1 MNFLTNIFLF
11 NVNSRISNKK
21 NLKQKLH
28 LLLCWMNTCPVFCQ
42 WKKMNTF
49 FSKHIWRK
57 GLNSLLKFTNFKK
70 ALMISWKK
78 NAKLYKKGIPFK
90 LLQEISLSF
99 LEQILWV
106 SSWIANISVITA
118 TILGKTSVSNY
129 EINFTSPPL
138 FMIAR
143 SGAEVSIL

>member
-1 MNFLTNIFLF
+1 M
-11 NVNSRISNKK
+11 
-21 NLKQKLH
+21 
-28 LLLCWMNTCPVFCQ
+28 
-42 WKKMNTF
+42 
-49 FSKHIWRK
+49 
-57 GLNSLLKFTNFKK
+57 
-70 ALMISWKK
+70 KK

-99 LEQILWV
+99 LEQISWV